1 MNKISIAAQLIN
13 IKKQQGI
20 LLKREK
26 ELKLKFRALVLGKI
40 IELIKSSGLS
50 INEISTSL
58 NNFKTK
64 KTPKTKN
71 RSKTNPTKGLKLPAK
86 YRNPQDYHQTW
97 TGRGIAP
104 DWVAKLKESGNLE
117 AALVVSQDN
126 GLVNS

>member
-26 ELKLKFRALVLGKI
+26 ELKLKSRALVLGKI

-58 NNFKTK
+58 NKADSS
-64 KTPKTKN
+64 
-71 RSKTNPTKGLKLPAK
+71 SK
-86 YRNPQDYHQTW
+86 RN
-97 TGRGIAP
+97 
-104 DWVAKLKESGNLE
+104 
-117 AALVVSQDN
+117 AL
-126 GLVNS
+126 